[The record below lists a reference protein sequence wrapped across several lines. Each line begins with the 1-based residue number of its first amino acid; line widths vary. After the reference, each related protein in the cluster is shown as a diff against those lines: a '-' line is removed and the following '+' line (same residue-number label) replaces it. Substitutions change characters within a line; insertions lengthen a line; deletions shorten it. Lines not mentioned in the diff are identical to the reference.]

1 MASEAHSFL
10 TSIAT
15 ELRRENAAISRM
27 DSALVERDIA
37 VRRREAALGR
47 RWAGVRSRIR
57 KELERLGVSEAGW
70 CREELGCD
78 IRTMRRRVQLAK
90 GWVQYERARR
100 HAGNNGQFGLVYGLS
115 LIPKPVGPATKGHRL
130 SFRSAKGAGQLDL
143 SRCQFVIGDAL
154 TELRKLRS
162 ASVNVVI
169 CSPPYWPLKRW
180 YGGHGIG
187 FEPTVSSYITNLVA
201 VFREVRRVLKKDG
214 VLWVVIGDS
223 YASDGGKWRQDA
235 YKVNRPQK
243 QLVPVGTWY
252 PGSDLAAGNLMM
264 VPARLALALQDDGWL
279 LRQEIIWD
287 KGWVRP
293 ESARDRVT
301 RTHDTVYMLCKNKHY
316 FYDQDPIRDPLISSG
331 GQKPDAVD
339 RDTRTDFRVYNN
351 PLGRNS
357 GSVWR
362 INSSNYRGAH
372 TATFPPELVRR
383 MIECSCDDDSLVMDV
398 FGGAGTTALVALQ
411 LGHRAI
417 TIDINPAYTDEARA
431 RMANAPSRF
440 SETQDDPDQAT
451 SMSAGYASNMA
462 VAAE

>member
-1 MASEAHSFL
+1 MASEAHRFL

-57 KELERLGVSEAGW
+57 KELESLGVSEAGW

-115 LIPKPVGPATKGHRL
+115 LIPKPVGSRNERSSLVL
-130 SFRSAKGAGQLDL
+130 SFRKRSGPIGPIALPIRQRGRTDRASQAEVSIGQRRDLFPAVLAIKAVVRRPWHRIRADGFKLHHQSGHCL
-143 SRCQFVIGDAL
+143 SRGA
-154 TELRKLRS
+154 
-162 ASVNVVI
+162 A
-169 CSPPYWPLKRW
+169 
-180 YGGHGIG
+180 GI
-187 FEPTVSSYITNLVA
+187 
-201 VFREVRRVLKKDG
+201 KKDG
-214 VLWVVIGDS
+214 ILWVVIGDS
-223 YASDGGKWRQDA
+223 YTSAGGKWRQDA

-287 KGWVRP
+287 KGWVRQNQR
-293 ESARDRVT
+293 E
-301 RTHDTVYMLCKNKHY
+301 TVS
-316 FYDQDPIRDPLISSG
+316 PAP
-331 GQKPDAVD
+331 
-339 RDTRTDFRVYNN
+339 
-351 PLGRNS
+351 
-357 GSVWR
+357 
-362 INSSNYRGAH
+362 
-372 TATFPPELVRR
+372 
-383 MIECSCDDDSLVMDV
+383 MIPFTCC
-398 FGGAGTTALVALQ
+398 AK
-411 LGHRAI
+411 
-417 TIDINPAYTDEARA
+417 ARA
-431 RMANAPSRF
+431 F
-440 SETQDDPDQAT
+440 L
-451 SMSAGYASNMA
+451 
-462 VAAE
+462 